1 MAVAEEVKE
10 AVLRQ
15 WENSRRLET
24 PPSLRAFA
32 KSVGQSENTVRRWVQ
47 KAQETQ
53 TEAAVNVV
61 TLTPVAILSNEERQA
76 QLAAD
81 CLREAQIIVQN
92 LSAGTAK
99 ERLDSANA
107 AAKLI
112 EKYQALVGQPEHRTE
127 VTHLGNW
134 TNETL
139 DELLDDMGYVGPPVE
154 ELVGLTDDEVQ
165 TGAEDLGPVDGRP
178 PYVSLGD
185 SGEI

>member
-53 TEAAVNVV
+53 TETAVNVV
-61 TLTPVAILSNEERQA
+61 TLTPVAMLSNEERQA
-76 QLAAD
+76 LVAADALKEAHDIIGRMSTMDPKDSLAA
-81 CLREAQIIVQN
+81 
-92 LSAGTAK
+92 
-99 ERLDSANA
+99 ANA

-165 TGAEDLGPVDGRP
+165 AGAEDLGPVDGRP

-185 SGEI
+185 SREI